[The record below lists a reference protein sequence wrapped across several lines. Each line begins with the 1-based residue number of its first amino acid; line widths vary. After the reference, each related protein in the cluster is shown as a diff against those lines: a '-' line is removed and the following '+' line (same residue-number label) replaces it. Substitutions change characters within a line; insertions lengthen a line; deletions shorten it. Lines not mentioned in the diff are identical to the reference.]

1 MTKGYDSLSTPWTQ
15 REIAL
20 LLQHYPVLEAS
31 EVRRQFLPHRSSN
44 DIYTKAQQLGLHK
57 AATADPVESPPW
69 TEEELGLLRRHY
81 DVLPGAD
88 LHRQYLP
95 RRSVEIIQRK
105 ARRLGFDVPRHVAS
119 QPWTEREL
127 SVLQRHYAALGAAQ
141 VHHAHLPH
149 RTVKAIQHKARQLN
163 LVYRA
168 AGTSSVSRR
177 WTDEEL
183 ARFRQH
189 YGTLPVP
196 ELQRRYFP
204 ERSAAALRRLATGL
218 GLSRAD
224 YSQPWSD
231 EEIALLRH
239 HYAQGGPPAAAKA
252 LPHRS
257 SVSLRGKAKKLGL
270 HCPVPVA
277 GEGWTEEERQ
287 RLACLQHLPLPEL
300 LAHFPERSRRSID
313 SQRSRLR
320 RGRHK

>member
-1 MTKGYDSLSTPWTQ
+1 MTKQHDAFPGAWTPQEISLLT
-15 REIAL
+15 
-20 LLQHYPVLEAS
+20 QHYPVLEAS
-31 EVRRQFLPHRSSN
+31 EVRRRFLPHRSSN

-69 TEEELGLLRRHY
+69 TEEELGLLRRYY

-95 RRSVEIIQRK
+95 RRSVETIQRK

-127 SVLQRHYAALGAAQ
+127 AVLQRHYAALGATRL
-141 VHHAHLPH
+141 HHAHLPH
-149 RTVKAIQHKARQLN
+149 RTVKAIVHKADKLG
-163 LVYRA
+163 LSYRKKQA
-168 AGTSSVSRR
+168 SATSRR

-183 ARFRQH
+183 SRFRQH
-189 YGTLPVP
+189 YGTMPVP

-224 YSQPWSD
+224 YLQPWSE
-231 EEIALLRH
+231 EEIALLRY
-239 HYAQGGPPAAAKA
+239 HYTEGGPPAAAKA

-257 SVSLRGKAKKLGL
+257 SVSIRGKAKKLGL
-270 HCPVPVA
+270 RCPRPVA
-277 GEGWTEEERQ
+277 GEGWTEEERK
-287 RLACLQHLPLPEL
+287 RLARLQHLPLPEL
-300 LAHFPERSRRSID
+300 LAHFPERSRRAID
-313 SQRSRLR
+313 AQRSRLR